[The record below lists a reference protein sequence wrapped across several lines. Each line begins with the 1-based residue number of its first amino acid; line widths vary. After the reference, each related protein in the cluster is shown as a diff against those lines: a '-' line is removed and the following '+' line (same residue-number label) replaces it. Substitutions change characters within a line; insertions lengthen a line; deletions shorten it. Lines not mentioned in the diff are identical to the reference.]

1 MQALAVDPTDTLAKL
16 DSLVASGRL
25 PSRDAARCADLAEA
39 LRKPVRVCLMG
50 PAQGD
55 LRTIVYGILG
65 TDIAPDG
72 LSLPSAIE
80 MGHGARVQT
89 LATLEDG
96 THLACD
102 GWPDSDLLAE
112 APVFLQLD
120 APIEALRLMSFLAL
134 SLEANPSMHRPA
146 LSWAA
151 RRTDIAVWCTPRF
164 SVVDA
169 RIWAN
174 APERLTHRAYLVET
188 QPSADVT
195 HHEAR
200 RQFAGYMQL
209 PLPGDIDALLHRLRD
224 DIDEARMADVD
235 AAHVLLHRLGH
246 LNADVAASEAGVPAR
261 LDATARPPLD
271 RSHGQL
277 ARLRDVLSEPT
288 LFLARRARAL
298 AEDLAWTDPGA
309 EPDWPQI
316 ALTHVAETT
325 EALRDRAADWPD
337 DLPEFI
343 DMTDM
348 IEEATDLVLLL
359 QMEAG
364 PDQVEDAAGL
374 LHQLRQSFDMCRLG
388 RGAAA

>member
-1 MQALAVDPTDTLAKL
+1 MQPLTVDPTDTLAKL

-25 PSRDAARCADLAEA
+25 PSRDAARCAHLAEA

-65 TDIAPDG
+65 KDIAPDG
-72 LSLPSAIE
+72 MSLPSAIE
-80 MGHGARVQT
+80 MRHGPRVHT

-96 THLACD
+96 THLACE
-102 GWPDSDLLAE
+102 GWPDADLLAE
-112 APVFLQLD
+112 APVFLQVD
-120 APIEALRLMSFLAL
+120 APVEALRRMSFLAL
-134 SLEANPSMHRPA
+134 SLEAAPSMHRPA
-146 LSWAA
+146 LAWAA

-188 QPSADVT
+188 EPSADVT

-200 RQFAGYMQL
+200 REFAGHLQL
-209 PLPGDIDALLHRLRD
+209 PLPGDIAPLLERMRD

-235 AAHVLLHRLGH
+235 AAHLLLHRLGH
-246 LNADVAASEAGVPAR
+246 LSADDSAPDTRVDLHADDPAPR
-261 LDATARPPLD
+261 LE

-298 AEDLAWTDPGA
+298 AEDLAWTDPDA
-309 EPDWPQI
+309 TPDWPQI
-316 ALTHVAETT
+316 ALSHVGETA
-325 EALRDRAADWPD
+325 EALRDRTTDWPD

-343 DMTDM
+343 ELTDM

-374 LHQLRQSFDMCRLG
+374 LHQLRESFDKCRLG
-388 RGAAA
+388 QGVAA

>member
-1 MQALAVDPTDTLAKL
+1 
-16 DSLVASGRL
+16 
-25 PSRDAARCADLAEA
+25 
-39 LRKPVRVCLMG
+39 MG

-72 LSLPSAIE
+72 MSLPSAIE
-80 MGHGARVQT
+80 MGNGPRVQT
-89 LATLEDG
+89 VATLEDG

-102 GWPDSDLLAE
+102 GWPDADLLAE

-120 APIEALRLMSFLAL
+120 APIEALRRMSFLAL
-134 SLEANPSMHRPA
+134 SLDTNPSMHRPA
-146 LSWAA
+146 LAWAA

-188 QPSADVT
+188 DPSADVT

-200 RQFAGYMQL
+200 REFAGRLQL
-209 PLPGDIDALLHRLRD
+209 PLPGDIAPLLDRLRD

-235 AAHVLLHRLGH
+235 AAHLLLHRLGQ
-246 LNADVAASEAGVPAR
+246 LTAEDTAPEAGENTAPEVSCETHEDAPASR
-261 LDATARPPLD
+261 LDRGLD

-298 AEDLAWTDPGA
+298 AEDLAWTDPDTT
-309 EPDWPQI
+309 PDWPQI
-316 ALTHVAETT
+316 ALTHVGETA
-325 EALRDRAADWPD
+325 EALRDRTADWPD
-337 DLPEFI
+337 DLPEFT
-343 DMTDM
+343 DLTDM

-388 RGAAA
+388 QGVAA